1 VYEGSE
7 SIGDGD
13 VEGGGGVGDDDVY
26 RGSAEPVLDSLS
38 DLYSDKDRIF
48 SVGNSRPS
56 SCPAYTV
63 Y

>member
-1 VYEGSE
+1 MGE
-7 SIGDGD
+7 SN

-38 DLYSDKDRIF
+38 DSYSNEDRIF
-48 SVGNSRPS
+48 LVGSSRSS

>member
-1 VYEGSE
+1 MYEGSE

-13 VEGGGGVGDDDVY
+13 VEGGDDVY

-38 DLYSDKDRIF
+38 DLYSDEDRIF
-48 SVGNSRPS
+48 SVGNSRSS